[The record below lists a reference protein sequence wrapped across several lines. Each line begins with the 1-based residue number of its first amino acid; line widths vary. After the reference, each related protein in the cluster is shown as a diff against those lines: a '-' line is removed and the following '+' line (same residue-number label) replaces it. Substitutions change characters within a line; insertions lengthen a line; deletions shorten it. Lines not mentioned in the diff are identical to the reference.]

1 MTEIDQYST
10 IDEWKRDILE
20 THMDLENQP
29 EMLEKIFAK
38 EKETAEKVYFLV
50 DKKGF
55 FVLMSSELEQ
65 SESATP
71 SEKLYDEKLYECSIV
86 CDDEIVVEKLVS
98 VLEHFKG
105 NFDVVKPFGLDVH
118 ITGIEKR
125 SYLYLALFESNVV
138 TWIYRTRKL
147 IH

>member
-1 MTEIDQYST
+1 MTMQYST

-20 THMDLENQP
+20 THMDLDDQP

-55 FVLMSSELEQ
+55 FVLMSGELDDE
-65 SESATP
+65 TLYD
-71 SEKLYDEKLYECSIV
+71 EKLYDEKLYECFIV

-98 VLEHFKG
+98 VLERFKG
-105 NFDVVKPFGLDVH
+105 NFDVVKRFGLDVH

-147 IH
+147 I

>member
-1 MTEIDQYST
+1 MTTQYST
-10 IDEWKRDILE
+10 IEEWKMDILE
-20 THMDLENQP
+20 THMDLEDQP
-29 EMLEKIFAK
+29 EMLEKIFAE

-55 FVLMSSELEQ
+55 FVELDDE
-65 SESATP
+65 TP
-71 SEKLYDEKLYECSIV
+71 SEKHDEKLYECFIV

-98 VLEHFKG
+98 VLERFKG
-105 NFDVVKPFGLDVH
+105 NFDVVERFGLDVH

-147 IH
+147 I

>member
-1 MTEIDQYST
+1 MTTQYST

-20 THMDLENQP
+20 THMDLDDQP

-55 FVLMSSELEQ
+55 FVLMSGELDDE
-65 SESATP
+65 TP
-71 SEKLYDEKLYECSIV
+71 SETLYDEKLYECFIV

-98 VLEHFKG
+98 VLQRFKG
-105 NFDVVKPFGLDVH
+105 NFDVVKRFGLDVH

-147 IH
+147 I

>member
-1 MTEIDQYST
+1 MTTQYST
-10 IDEWKRDILE
+10 IEEWKMDILE
-20 THMDLENQP
+20 THMDLEDQP
-29 EMLEKIFAK
+29 EMLEKIFAE

-55 FVLMSSELEQ
+55 FVLMSGEVDDE
-65 SESATP
+65 TP
-71 SEKLYDEKLYECSIV
+71 SENLYYEKLYECLIL

-98 VLEHFKG
+98 VLQRFKG
-105 NFDVVKPFGLDVH
+105 NFDIVERRSGLYVY

-147 IH
+147 I

>member
-1 MTEIDQYST
+1 MTTQYST
-10 IDEWKRDILE
+10 IEEWKMDILE
-20 THMDLENQP
+20 NHMDLEDQP

-55 FVLMSSELEQ
+55 FVELDDETPSE
-65 SESATP
+65 TP
-71 SEKLYDEKLYECSIV
+71 SEKLYKCWIV

-98 VLEHFKG
+98 VLERFKG
-105 NFDVVKPFGLDVH
+105 NFDVVKRFGLDVH

-147 IH
+147 I

>member
-1 MTEIDQYST
+1 MTTQYST
-10 IDEWKRDILE
+10 IEEWKMDILE
-20 THMDLENQP
+20 THMDLEDQP

-55 FVLMSSELEQ
+55 FVLMSGELDDE
-65 SESATP
+65 T
-71 SEKLYDEKLYECSIV
+71 LYDEKLYECFIV

-98 VLEHFKG
+98 VLERFKG
-105 NFDVVKPFGLDVH
+105 NFDVVKRFGLDVH
-118 ITGIEKR
+118 IKGIEKR

-147 IH
+147 I